1 MFYFFIFFGLSVVND
16 TPDRILNWS
25 LKPLIP
31 TVEGIFCSFFF
42 FLYFGFFLNNIIEK
56 SILPNP
62 LLSRVSL

>member
-31 TVEGIFCSFFF
+31 TVEGIFYGFF
-42 FLYFGFFLNNIIEK
+42 FLYFGFFFLNNIIEK